1 MNREHCQLLQFAQAE
16 VREEMQYTGA
26 MFENDEVGLG
36 IMQKAVV
43 ATIQNSRWHSRKVW
57 VKESRYC
64 ARVILL
70 YHQKMKDAG
79 YAGCGLRETVIA
91 RCIEIRV
98 NELTP

>member
-36 IMQKAVV
+36 IMQKAVAAV
-43 ATIQNSRWHSRKVW
+43 GKQGVRKVW